1 MENRILVVVD
11 MQNDFV
17 GGSLGSEAA
26 QDITLNVL
34 KKVAK
39 FPGRVI
45 FTQDTHGEDYL
56 ETQEGRRLPV
66 KHCIKGTPGWRLIP
80 GLEKLQQEHHWP
92 VIQKPC
98 FGSWKLAEELRQINQ
113 ARPIQS
119 IELIGLCTDIC
130 VVSNALLLKAALPE
144 VEIRVDSRCCAGVTP
159 ESHEAALDTMKSC
172 QIIGE

>member
-34 KKVAK
+34 KKVAN

-66 KHCIKGTPGWRLIP
+66 KHCIKGTPGRFLFSA
-80 GLEKLQQEHHWP
+80 LEKLQQEHHWP
-92 VIQKPC
+92 VIQKPS
-98 FGSWKLAEELRQINQ
+98 FGSVTLAEDLKELHRKQ
-113 ARPIQS
+113 PIQS
-119 IELIGLCTDIC
+119 IELSGLCTDSC
-130 VVSNALLLKAALPE
+130 VISTAMILKAKFPE
-144 VEIRVDSRCCAGVTP
+144 VRIVVDSSCCA
-159 ESHEAALDTMKSC
+159 
-172 QIIGE
+172 

>member
-34 KKVAK
+34 KKVAN

-66 KHCIKGTPGWRLIP
+66 KHCIKGSPGWRLIP
-80 GLEKLQQEHHWP
+80 ALEKIKQEHHWP
-92 VIQKPC
+92 VIHKPS
-98 FGSWKLAEELRQINQ
+98 FGSLTLAEDLKELHRKQ
-113 ARPIQS
+113 PIQS

-144 VEIRVDSRCCAGVTP
+144 VEIRVDSRCCAGVTE
-159 ESHEAALDTMKSC
+159 ESHQAALETMRSC
-172 QIIGE
+172 QVVVE

>member
-34 KKVAK
+34 KKVAN

-56 ETQEGRRLPV
+56 ETQEGKLLPV
-66 KHCIKGTPGWRLIP
+66 KHCIQGTLGWQLHPAVAAADPLPFLPDNRHPSYVLTVQ
-80 GLEKLQQEHHWP
+80 LSSQN
-92 VIQKPC
+92 
-98 FGSWKLAEELRQINQ
+98 S
-113 ARPIQS
+113 
-119 IELIGLCTDIC
+119 
-130 VVSNALLLKAALPE
+130 LLY
-144 VEIRVDSRCCAGVTP
+144 SY
-159 ESHEAALDTMKSC
+159 H
-172 QIIGE
+172 